1 MNLTQIRAAEEGD
14 ELSDDDVRGL
24 QLRVQKKRKTFFL
37 YYRTKSGQRRRPK
50 LGDFPAMTLAQ
61 ARDAA
66 RALLAEVALGGDP
79 SADWQASRQAE
90 TMKQLCQ
97 RYMDDYAMEHKK
109 TAWRDQM
116 RIDNVI
122 VPRWGTRPARE
133 IKKEDIM
140 ALRRSMKHI
149 GVTFNRT
156 RALLSK
162 IFNFAEIEPNPV
174 KRVPRY
180 RETGRRRYLSP
191 DEYVRLAKALDE
203 HEARWPNA
211 VAFLRLLLLT
221 GCRSG
226 ELLRSPLAWYK
237 DGVLTLHD
245 HKTVKAMGPKDILFP
260 PAAQAVLNGLDPKR
274 EWLCGLNS
282 RPTLAIDTIF
292 TTAKLTDFTPH
303 DIRHSFA
310 SEALSAGYTLDQI
323 GELFGHIAIQTTRR
337 YAHLIKDRKKEAV
350 VGIADHISQRLAA
363 QPENADGGDGATVAA

>member
-1 MNLTQIRAAEEGD
+1 MNLTQIRAAKEGD

-61 ARDAA
+61 AREAA

-97 RYMDDYAMEHKK
+97 RYMDDYATEHKK

-122 VPRWGTRPARE
+122 VPRWGTRLARE
-133 IKKEDIM
+133 INKEDIM
-140 ALRRSMKHI
+140 ALRRSMKDI

-191 DEYVRLAKALDE
+191 DEYIRLAKALDQ

-226 ELLRSPLAWYK
+226 ELLRSPLCWYK

-245 HKTVKAMGPKDILFP
+245 HKTVKVIGPKDILFP
-260 PAAQAVLNGLDPKR
+260 PAAQAVLKGLDPKR

-292 TTAKLTDFTPH
+292 TSAKLTDFTPH

-323 GELFGHIAIQTTRR
+323 GELFGHTDIQTTRR

-350 VGIADHISQRLAA
+350 LGIAAHIGQRLAA
-363 QPENADGGDGATVAA
+363 KPRKPEDDGEAADAA

>member
-1 MNLTQIRAAEEGD
+1 MNLSQIRAAKEGD
-14 ELSDDDVRGL
+14 ELVDDDVRGL
-24 QLRVQKKRKTFFL
+24 QLRVQKRRKTFFL
-37 YYRTKSGQRRRPK
+37 YYRTRSGQRRRPK
-50 LGDFPAMTLAQ
+50 LGDFPGMTLAQ
-61 ARDAA
+61 ARDAG

-79 SADWQASRQAE
+79 SGDWQASRQAE

-97 RYMDDYAMEHKK
+97 RYMDDYATEHKK

-122 VPRWGTRPARE
+122 IPRWGTRPARE
-133 IKKEDIM
+133 ITKEDIM
-140 ALRRSMKHI
+140 ALRRAMKDI

-180 RETGRRRYLSP
+180 RETPRRRYLAP

-203 HEARWPNA
+203 HEARWPSA

-226 ELLRSPLAWYK
+226 ELLRSPMSWYK
-237 DGVLTLHD
+237 DGVLTLQE
-245 HKTVKAMGPKDILFP
+245 HKTVKVIGPKDVLFP
-260 PAAQAVLNGLDPKR
+260 PAAQAVLEKLDADR

-292 TTAKLTDFTPH
+292 ASAGLKDFTPH

-323 GELFGHIAIQTTRR
+323 GELFGHTDIQTTRR

-350 VGIADHISQRLAA
+350 VGIADHIGKRLAA
-363 QPENADGGDGATVAA
+363 KPKNGEGEADAA

>member
-1 MNLTQIRAAEEGD
+1 MNLSEIRIAKIGD
-14 ELSDDDVRGL
+14 ILTDDDVRGL

-37 YYRTKSGQRRRPK
+37 YYRTRSGQRRRPK

-61 ARDAA
+61 AREAG
-66 RALLAEVALGGDP
+66 RALLAEVTLGGDP
-79 SADWQASRQAE
+79 SATWQASRQAE
-90 TMKQLCQ
+90 TVKELCQ
-97 RYMDDYAMEHKK
+97 RYMDDYATEHKK

-122 VPRWGTRPARE
+122 VPRWGARPARE
-133 IKKEDIM
+133 IAKEDIM
-140 ALRRSMKHI
+140 ALRRSMKDI

-180 RETGRRRYLSP
+180 RETSRRRYLSP
-191 DEYVRLAKALDE
+191 DEYIRLAEALDE

-226 ELLRSPLAWYK
+226 ELLRSPLAWYR

-245 HKTVKAMGPKDILFP
+245 HKTVKVLGPKEILLP
-260 PAAQAVLNGLDPKR
+260 PAAQAVLKSLDPKR

-282 RPTLAIDTIF
+282 RPNLAIEVIF
-292 TTAKLTDFTPH
+292 RHAGLKDFRPH
-303 DIRHSFA
+303 DIRHSYA
-310 SEALSAGYTLDQI
+310 SEALSAGYSLDQI
-323 GELFGHIAIQTTRR
+323 GELFGHTDIQTTRR
-337 YAHLIKDRKKEAV
+337 YAHLIKDRKREAV
-350 VGIADHISQRLAA
+350 LGIADQIGKRLAA
-363 QPENADGGDGATVAA
+363 EPQRPDGEGGEADAA